1 MERRLKSLS
10 RIFQKN
16 FNSYLKKHFNHFKLE
31 NKKTRSTLL
40 LIGSFAAINLIFS
53 LFSIYTVVSFTIMM
67 GTFLTFLHLIQKK
80 ISEKGLADWCSPT
93 IQQIL
98 LHRSLFDII
107 CDIWFIPDVLR
118 YFRVFLL
125 PFFVKIEPEEAINQ
139 LEELSPKAKK
149 VILQKGLVHLLPQ
162 FVSKMFVSQRQSSF
176 VQRSFHFSNENQQES
191 GDEIN
196 QSPRHSPSSG
206 DRQDQQTVEKKRVSF
221 APSHSEEPRNN
232 NFRFKRPK
240 EIISVR
246 HNKKELILPKE
257 KKFNGIPNLRSEIH
271 QENLFSRHSGNQNH
285 HQSAISQK
293 WDKLEAFLTKKSEEK
308 LKKKSLPQETP
319 KKLEFRDYLDAFQG
333 FTMFLSKDQFLSNI
347 NSRKLTMIFLIS
359 SISLIVQLM
368 LSKKARK
375 WCYYTLKIIGYIIGF
390 SLSTGSLSL
399 LAIKLHH
406 RYKNKKKIK
415 QELDSCSIEDSDA

>member
-1 MERRLKSLS
+1 MRSINLLAIHLLQAIDKTSRRLKKREWALLLHILRSQGTIIFVSRDQKKLS
-10 RIFQKN
+10 VCDIIRRNWFFQK
-16 FNSYLKKHFNHFKLE
+16 
-31 NKKTRSTLL
+31 R
-40 LIGSFAAINLIFS
+40 
-53 LFSIYTVVSFTIMM
+53 
-67 GTFLTFLHLIQKK
+67 
-80 ISEKGLADWCSPT
+80 
-93 IQQIL
+93 
-98 LHRSLFDII
+98 
-107 CDIWFIPDVLR
+107 
-118 YFRVFLL
+118 
-125 PFFVKIEPEEAINQ
+125 
-139 LEELSPKAKK
+139 
-149 VILQKGLVHLLPQ
+149 
-162 FVSKMFVSQRQSSF
+162 
-176 VQRSFHFSNENQQES
+176 
-191 GDEIN
+191 
-196 QSPRHSPSSG
+196 
-206 DRQDQQTVEKKRVSF
+206 
-221 APSHSEEPRNN
+221 
-232 NFRFKRPK
+232 
-240 EIISVR
+240 
-246 HNKKELILPKE
+246 